1 MKYMTRL
8 REPFS
13 GISHALGAGLA
24 VVGLIVLLVLAHGR
38 PWHTVAFAL
47 YGLSLVLLYTA
58 SAVYHSLWTTPQ
70 GEERLQKFDHI
81 AIYCLIAG
89 SYIPLCLLP
98 LRGPW
103 GWALMGVEMGLASVG
118 IGIVLLWKKAP
129 DWVRMVV
136 YLIMGWLIVLA
147 FGPLRQTLSP
157 QAMAWMVSGGVVYS
171 IGAVVF
177 ATNRPHLWPGKFS
190 AHDLW
195 HLFVLGG
202 SACHYMVMLNLTAW
216 AA

>member
-1 MKYMTRL
+1 MKQKTWL

-13 GISHALGAGLA
+13 GISHAVGAGLSVA
-24 VVGLIVLLVLAHGR
+24 GLVVLLILAHGR

-47 YGLSLVLLYTA
+47 YGVSLVLLYTA
-58 SAVYHSLWTTPQ
+58 STIYHSLWTSPK

-98 LRGPW
+98 LHGAL
-103 GWALMGVEMGLASVG
+103 GWALLGVELGLATLG
-118 IGIVLLWKKAP
+118 ISFVLLWKTAP
-129 DWVRMVV
+129 DWVRMVI
-136 YLIMGWLIVLA
+136 YLMMGWLIVLA
-147 FGPLRQTLSP
+147 FGPLRHAISP
-157 QAMAWMVSGGVVYS
+157 AAMTWMVSGGIVYS
-171 IGAVVF
+171 LGAVVF
-177 ATNRPHLWPGKFS
+177 ATNRPNLWPGKFS

-202 SACHYMVMLNLTAW
+202 SVCHYMVMLHLTAW
-216 AA
+216 TA